1 MAGVGTTPAASTSP
15 PAERM
20 PATRALS
27 SSTPEVRGSRP
38 TTTAGRSDPE
48 APSARSTPTAAR
60 PRARASSGV
69 RSALARPRTP
79 SVPNSFPTGTLPAA
93 ASALGVL
100 GGLAGLLEPVLL
112 ALDLAGVAGEEATL
126 LQLGPQLDVE
136 VDQGPGDGVAQGAG
150 LAGDPAAVEVGEH
163 VVALEGVADPQR
175 LGDEP
180 AVGRVGEVVL
190 ERAAVELER
199 ACPLDQPYPANG
211 LLAAAGAPG
220 QLCWSSQRGVLLSF
234 LLDGC
239 RHVQRHRHLRGVRVR
254 RAVIDLE
261 LAEHLPPEPVAGQH
275 PADGLLDRARG
286 PLGEQHRVRGLL
298 EAARVAR
305 VPVGDLLL
313 ALAPGQPDLGR
324 VDDDHVV
331 AGVDVGGEDR
341 LVLAA
346 QDAGHLGGQPAE
358 DLAVGVDDVP
368 VAGQVPRSRRERS
381 ACWRRHA
388 GNSVTIRKLWR
399 RASPAC
405 RSVE

>member
-15 PAERM
+15 PALRM

-38 TTTAGRSDPE
+38 TTTAGRPDP
-48 APSARSTPTAAR
+48 AGPSARRTPTAAR

-79 SVPNSFPTGTLPAA
+79 SVPNSFPTGALPADP
-93 ASALGVL
+93 SALAVL
-100 GGLAGLLEPVLL
+100 GSLAGLLEAVLL

-126 LQLGPQLDVE
+126 LQLRPQLDVE

-163 VVALEGVADPQR
+163 VVALEGVGDPQR

-190 ERAAVELER
+190 EGASVELER
-199 ACPLDQPYPANG
+199 ARPLDQPHPDHG
-211 LLAAAGAPG
+211 LLAPAGAPG
-220 QLCWSSQRGVLLSF
+220 ELCWSSQRGVLLSF
-234 LLDGC
+234 LLDG
-239 RHVQRHRHLRGVRVR
+239 RPDVQRPRHLRGVRVGG
-254 RAVIDLE
+254 AVVDLE
-261 LAEHLPPEPVAGQH
+261 LGEHLPPEPVAGQH
-275 PADGLLDRARG
+275 PADGLLDRAGG
-286 PLGEQHRVRGLL
+286 PLGQQDRVRGGL
-298 EAARVAR
+298 EAARVAG
-305 VPVGDLLL
+305 VAVGDLLL
-313 ALAPGQPDLGR
+313 ELAPGEPHLGR

-331 AGVDVGGEDR
+331 AGVDVGRVDR
-341 LVLAA
+341 LVLAP
-346 QDAGHLGGQPAE
+346 QDAGDLGGQPAK

-368 VAGQVPRSRRERS
+368 VAGQVPRARRERS

-388 GNSVTIRKLWR
+388 GNSVTIRKMWR
-399 RASPAC
+399 RAMRSC

>member
-15 PAERM
+15 PALRM

-38 TTTAGRSDPE
+38 TTTAGRPDP
-48 APSARSTPTAAR
+48 AGTAAR

-79 SVPNSFPTGTLPAA
+79 SVPNSFPTGALPADP
-93 ASALGVL
+93 SALAVL
-100 GGLAGLLEPVLL
+100 GSLAGLLEAVLL

-126 LQLGPQLDVE
+126 LQLRPQLDVE

-163 VVALEGVADPQR
+163 VVALEGVGDPQR

-190 ERAAVELER
+190 EGAAIELER
-199 ACPLDQPYPANG
+199 ARPLDEPYPDHG
-211 LLAAAGAPG
+211 LFAAAGASG

-261 LAEHLPPEPVAGQH
+261 LGEHLPPEPVAGQH
-275 PADGLLDRARG
+275 PADGLLDRTGG
-286 PLGEQHRVRGLL
+286 PLGEQHGVRGFL
-298 EAARVAR
+298 EAAGVAR
-305 VPVGDLLL
+305 VAVGDLLL
-313 ALAPGQPDLGR
+313 ELAPGQPDLGR

-331 AGVDVGGEDR
+331 AGVDMGGVDR

-388 GNSVTIRKLWR
+388 GSSVTIRKLWR
-399 RASPAC
+399 RASLAC